1 MNIQNLVAHTIPLQ
15 GKHLIEASAGTGKT
29 FNITRIYLRLLLE
42 KRLTVEQIL
51 VMTFTKDATEEIRG
65 RIDAFIR
72 ESLNNWDKL
81 VANDEYYQAIAANIN
96 ADEAKILLKQALLYL
111 DEASIFTIH
120 GFCKRV
126 LSQHAFTSGQPF
138 SLAMES
144 DCNDVVLE
152 SCEDW
157 FRVLSQQSPE
167 SFLLVSEFWST
178 PDALLNQFAKAISK
192 TNTLDLID
200 EQSVMNRFL
209 TLVKQAIGSLTNN
222 HAALVEY
229 LVDVK
234 KGADREKRIQEL
246 TALNEWLTALHENI
260 EQYNA
265 EQSITSTPL
274 TIVKMPDAFIDGK
287 RYARSVHKTE
297 LLSIFEPV
305 KQVKA
310 NYKTLNKDLN
320 RAKALSVVREGIYH
334 IREDVKNKKQDRD
347 LVSFDDLISRLANQL
362 SNEESAIQTDVNN
375 TTTTLGQLLF
385 KQFPVALVDEFQD
398 TDPLQFNLLKAIYYT
413 QEESAL
419 YMIGDPKQAIYG
431 FRGGDIFTYLSARTG
446 CDYQWI
452 MDTNWRSSKSMIQGY
467 NRLFYG
473 NNLNEKARDVFKY
486 SIDYVPVN
494 VSPKAQEKEFEYA
507 INSEHNGRK
516 ALQFVHFVD
525 DETSKKAVPQSFR
538 KTMSQWCANEIVDL
552 LATKYNPAL
561 NPTLSQNT
569 EITHA
574 NSIRP
579 KMLNPQDI
587 AILVRDGTE
596 AADIKQALNNAGLA
610 SVYLS
615 NRSNLLHSGQA
626 QQLIQILKGI
636 LFVENERYFSAALT
650 NDLFGFTAPKLYKLQ
665 QNEFEWQ
672 DLKMTFFQLR
682 EDWEK
687 KGFIG
692 MALKLLHEHF
702 ADITHEK
709 DRVLTNILHLF
720 ELLQSA
726 SQKHQQPQELLHW
739 FEHQTQQSNPDVEAE
754 LRLESDENLI
764 RIVTQHGAKG
774 LEYPVVFVPFATRHK
789 DPLKFGTSSLTLIEY
804 HDNDGELALSLDGT
818 QEAKAKMAEEAY
830 AEAVR
835 LLYVAVTRAEQR
847 CYILSASFDKYEKS
861 PLGKTLGWGSDS
873 DISQS
878 INVLVTD
885 NPQAIS
891 MLTIHEVDDISIVET
906 NITENKELKPETF
919 TGKIER
925 DWWLSSFSALSRNL
939 KHKGISTPD
948 RDNDADLIDISS
960 MLITDDYTSS
970 QLRFVMEKGART
982 GNLLHNILE
991 RLNFTE
997 PDWDNAFEWPLTKY
1011 GDFTPGYTSDDL
1023 MHWLEQV
1030 LEAPFVIASV
1040 ANVEPLTLSSLTHTK
1055 CIRESEFYFPMNA
1068 KHTQELTSL
1077 LEQHRKNDL
1086 EHFTPASKHQHVQL
1100 PHYQKLK
1107 GMMHGFID
1115 LVFEHKGKYYVC
1127 DYKST
1132 YLGDNY
1138 EAYNQQAM
1146 REDIEK
1152 NHYDLQYLIYSLAL
1166 HRYLSFA
1173 LPHYDPMTHFGG
1185 IYYLYLR
1192 GMTHDAEHHGC
1203 GIYHRV
1209 ITNEDLQALDA
1220 IFEGEKT
1227 DVK

>member
-1 MNIQNLVAHTIPLQ
+1 MNIQNLIAHTIPLQ

-65 RIDAFIR
+65 RIDSFIR
-72 ESLNNWDKL
+72 DSLNHWDKL
-81 VANDEYYQAIAANIN
+81 IIEDEYYQSIAENIN

-138 SLAMES
+138 NLAMES

-157 FRVLSQQSPE
+157 FRVLAQQSPH

-178 PDALLNQFAKAISK
+178 PEALVNQFAKAISK

-209 TLVKQAIGSLTNN
+209 TTVKQAIESLTNN
-222 HAALVEY
+222 HSALIEY

-234 KGADREKRIQEL
+234 KGADREKRLQEL
-246 TALNEWLTALHENI
+246 STLTGWLILLLERL
-260 EQYNA
+260 EQFTGEDNN
-265 EQSITSTPL
+265 STSNT
-274 TIVKMPDAFIDGK
+274 VEKMPDAFIDARRYGK
-287 RYARSVHKTE
+287 SIHKAE
-297 LLSIFEPV
+297 LLTIFEPV
-305 KQVKA
+305 KQVKVS
-310 NYKTLNKDLN
+310 YKTLNKDLN

-334 IREDVKNKKQDRD
+334 IREDVKNKKQERD

-362 SNEESAIQTDVNN
+362 SNEEKTSKSEINP
-375 TTTTLGQLLF
+375 TTTSLAQLLL

-413 QEESAL
+413 QQESAL

-431 FRGGDIFTYLSARTG
+431 FRGGDIFTYLSARDG
-446 CDYQWI
+446 CDYQWV
-452 MDTNWRSSKSMIQGY
+452 MDTNWRSSQSMIQGY

-473 NNLNEKARDVFKY
+473 NNLLDKPRDVFKY
-486 SIDYVPVN
+486 NIEYIPVN
-494 VSPKAQEKEFEYA
+494 ASPTAEKKETAYA
-507 INSEHNGRK
+507 ITNEYNQRK

-538 KTMSQWCANEIVDL
+538 KSMALWCANEIVDL
-552 LATKYNPAL
+552 LTTKENL
-561 NPTLSQNT
+561 NINKADPTDT
-569 EITHA
+569 
-574 NSIRP
+574 
-579 KMLNPQDI
+579 KKLNPQDI
-587 AILVRDGTE
+587 AILVRDGSE
-596 AADIKQALNNAGLA
+596 AADIKQALSHTGLA

-615 NRSNLLHSGQA
+615 NRSNLLHSKQA
-626 QQLIQILKGI
+626 QQLIQLLKGI
-636 LFVENERYFSAALT
+636 LFVENERYFSAALA
-650 NDLFGFTAPKLYKLQ
+650 NDLLGFTAPKLYKLQ

-702 ADITHEK
+702 TEVIQEK
-709 DRVLTNILHLF
+709 DRVLTNVLHLF

-726 SQKHQQPQELLHW
+726 SQQHQQPQELLHW
-739 FEHQTQQSNPDVEAE
+739 FEHQTKQSNPDVEAE

-804 HDNDGELALSLDGT
+804 HDDAGKLALSLDGT
-818 QEAKAKMAEEAY
+818 KEAKTKMAEEAY

-861 PLGKTLGWGSDS
+861 PLGKTLGWDSDS

-878 INVLVTD
+878 INLLVTD

-891 MLTIHEVDDISIVET
+891 MLTINEVDDVVLIET
-906 NITENKELKPETF
+906 DFTENKEIAPETF

-948 RDNDADLIDISS
+948 RDNDAEVSDI
-960 MLITDDYTSS
+960 LTLQTADDFTSS

-982 GNLLHNILE
+982 GNLLHNIFE
-991 RLNFTE
+991 RLNFIE
-997 PDWDNAFEWPLTKY
+997 PDWENAFEWPLTKY
-1011 GDFTPGYTSDDL
+1011 GEFTPGYTPNDL
-1023 MHWLEQV
+1023 IHWLEQTIK
-1030 LEAPFVIASV
+1030 APFYMYSSASSH
-1040 ANVEPLTLSSLTHTK
+1040 NVEPLTLSYLTANK

-1068 KHTQELTSL
+1068 KHTKELTDL
-1077 LEQHRKNDL
+1077 LEQHRQNDL
-1086 EHFTPASKHQHVQL
+1086 EHFTPETKHKQVQL

-1115 LVFEHKGKYYVC
+1115 LVFEHDGKYYVC

-1132 YLGDNY
+1132 YLGDSY
-1138 EAYNQQAM
+1138 EAYNLQAM

-1173 LPHYDPMTHFGG
+1173 LPNYDPIIHFGG

-1192 GMTHDAEHHGC
+1192 GMTNNDEYQGC
-1203 GIYHRV
+1203 GVYHRA
-1209 ITNEDLQALDA
+1209 ISHDDLQTLDV
-1220 IFEGEKT
+1220 IFEGEKP

>member
-1 MNIQNLVAHTIPLQ
+1 MSTCNAKNLVAHTIPLQ

-72 ESLNNWDKL
+72 QSLNGWDEL
-81 VANDEYYQAIAANIN
+81 ILTDDYYQSIATVIDAND
-96 ADEAKILLKQALLYL
+96 AKILLKQALLYL

-152 SCEDW
+152 SCQDW
-157 FRVLSQQSPE
+157 FRVLSQQSPDE
-167 SFLLVSEFWST
+167 FLLVTEFWGT
-178 PDALLNQFAKAISK
+178 PDALLNQFSKAINK
-192 TNTLDLID
+192 TNALDLID
-200 EQSVMNRFL
+200 EQSVIERFAN
-209 TLVKQAIGSLTNN
+209 TVNQALDSLTNN

-234 KGADREKRIQEL
+234 KGADRDKRLQEL
-246 TALNEWLTALHENI
+246 TDLVEWLRVLSENI
-260 EQYNA
+260 EV
-265 EQSITSTPL
+265 TSADVT
-274 TIVKMPDAFIDGK
+274 TSKIPDAFIDGK
-287 RYARSVHKTE
+287 RYARSAHKPE
-297 LLSIFEPV
+297 LLNIFEPV

-310 NYKTLNKDLN
+310 SYKTLNKDIN
-320 RAKALSVVREGIYH
+320 RAKALSVVRDGIYH
-334 IREDVKNKKQDRD
+334 IRQDVTNKKNDRD
-347 LVSFDDLISRLANQL
+347 LVSFDDLISRLAKQL
-362 SNEESAIQTDVNN
+362 SNEFVTPNTHHNNEQEVTSA
-375 TTTTLGQLLF
+375 TLAQLLF

-398 TDPLQFNLLKAIYYT
+398 TDPLQFDILKAVYYA
-413 QEESAL
+413 QPDAAL

-431 FRGGDIFTYLSARTG
+431 FRGGDIFTYLSARDG

-452 MDTNWRSSKSMIQGY
+452 MDTNWRSSRSMIQGY

-473 NNLNEKARDVFKY
+473 NNLNEQARDVFKY
-486 SIDYVPVN
+486 NIDYVPVN
-494 VSPKAQEKEFEYA
+494 ASPNAHLKETSHA
-507 INSEHNGRK
+507 INNEHEQRS
-516 ALQFVHFVD
+516 ALQFIHFSAED
-525 DETSKKAVPQSFR
+525 AGKKAVPQSYR
-538 KTMSQWCANEIVDL
+538 KPMSQWCANEIVSL
-552 LATKYNPAL
+552 LNNKINTTIADTK
-561 NPTLSQNT
+561 
-569 EITHA
+569 
-574 NSIRP
+574 R
-579 KMLNPQDI
+579 LNPQDI

-596 AADIKQALNNAGLA
+596 AADIKQALNNVGLA
-610 SVYLS
+610 CVYLS

-626 QQLIQILKGI
+626 QQIIQVLKGI
-636 LFVENERYFSAALT
+636 LFVEHDRYFTAALA
-650 NDLFGFTAPKLYKLQ
+650 NDLFGFNAQKLHELQ
-665 QNEFEWQ
+665 QDEFSWQ
-672 DLKMTFFQLR
+672 NLKMTFFQLR

-692 MALKLLHEHF
+692 MALQLLHEHF
-702 ADITHEK
+702 VDVTVDK

-739 FEHQTQQSNPDVEAE
+739 FEQQTQQSSPDVEAE

-789 DPLKFGTSSLTLIEY
+789 DPLKFGVSSLTLIEY
-804 HDNDGELALSLDGT
+804 HDDNDKLLLSLDGT
-818 QEAKAKMAEEAY
+818 AKAKQQMANEAY

-847 CYILSASFDKYEKS
+847 CYILSTGFDKFEKS
-861 PLGKTLGWGSDS
+861 PLGQTLGWTADT
-873 DISQS
+873 DITQS
-878 INVLVTD
+878 INVLVAD
-885 NPQAIS
+885 NPKEVS
-891 MLTIHEVDDISIVET
+891 LLTIEEVDDVVLYKTHIEKHQDFS
-906 NITENKELKPETF
+906 PEKF
-919 TGKIER
+919 IGKIER

-948 RDNDADLIDISS
+948 RDNDTELVDLS
-960 MLITDDYTSS
+960 ITTTNDDYSSS

-991 RLNFTE
+991 RVNFVE
-997 PDWDNAFEWPLTKY
+997 PDWDNAFEWPLSRY
-1011 GDFTPGYTSDDL
+1011 GDFTPGYSHDDL
-1023 MHWLEQV
+1023 QHWLAQIIKT
-1030 LEAPFVIASV
+1030 PFNTVTTV
-1040 ANVEPLTLSSLTHTK
+1040 DTTETTLTLELLNNTR
-1055 CIRESEFYFPMNA
+1055 CIRESEFYFPMDA
-1068 KHTQELTSL
+1068 KHTRELTEL
-1077 LEQHRKNDL
+1077 LENHRQNDL
-1086 EHFTPASKHQHVQL
+1086 ENFTSAGIKHVQL

-1115 LVFEHKGKYYVC
+1115 LVFEHNGKYYVC

-1138 EAYNQQAM
+1138 EAYNAQAM
-1146 REDIEK
+1146 REDIEH

-1173 LPHYDPMTHFGG
+1173 LPDYNSSIHFGG

-1192 GMTHDAEHHGC
+1192 GMTDDVQYKGC
-1203 GIYHRV
+1203 GVYHRV
-1209 ITNEDLQALDA
+1209 ISNDDLQTLDV
-1220 IFEGEKT
+1220 IFEGEPANDK
-1227 DVK
+1227 